1 MNPQM
6 YRDGYTKGVDD
17 AEVTKKYLDA
27 LDLQLR
33 YEIRRM

>member
-27 LDLQLR
+27 FGSAASV
-33 YEIRRM
+33 